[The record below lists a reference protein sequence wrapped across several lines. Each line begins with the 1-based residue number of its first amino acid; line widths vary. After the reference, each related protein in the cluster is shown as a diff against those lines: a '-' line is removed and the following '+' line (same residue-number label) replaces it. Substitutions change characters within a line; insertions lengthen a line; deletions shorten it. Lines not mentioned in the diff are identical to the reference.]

1 MKITNPL
8 DKILDNGSKIKV
20 LRFLFKTNAEWNGR
34 QIAKEIGVSPATT
47 HKALRELDKEGV
59 LLLHNIGKT
68 HVYTLNQGNFAVVN
82 MLKPLFVTEGKLMA
96 YILGIIRKKA
106 AASNIKNGIFSVA
119 LFGSVSARKDNA
131 ASDIDLI
138 VIVRDT
144 KIKAAAKFLFE
155 EIDKVI
161 SKEFGNTVSA
171 YINTETEFRS
181 KYKKGVA
188 IARNIIKEN
197 RLIYGESIER
207 LL

>member
-8 DKILDNGSKIKV
+8 DKILDNESKIKV

-34 QIAKEIGVSPATT
+34 QIAKEIGASPATT
-47 HKALRELDKEGV
+47 HKALRELNKEGI
-59 LLLHNIGKT
+59 LSLHNIGKT
-68 HVYTLNQGNFAVVN
+68 HVYMLNQGNFAVVN
-82 MLKPLFVTEGKLMA
+82 MLKPLFVSEDKLMA

-155 EIDKVI
+155 EIDKMI

-197 RLIYGESIER
+197 RLIYGESIEG